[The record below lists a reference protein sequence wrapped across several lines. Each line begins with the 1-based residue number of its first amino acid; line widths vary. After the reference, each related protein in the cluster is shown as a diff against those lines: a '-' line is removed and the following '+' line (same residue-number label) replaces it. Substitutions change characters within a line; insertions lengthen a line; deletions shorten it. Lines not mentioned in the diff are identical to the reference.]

1 MITVNAS
8 RREPICL
15 RHQGENDAMRVAFHL
30 SAFEADW
37 PGGTPLLLVKR
48 PRSSRDAEAYP
59 VALSVDGHT
68 AYWTVSAS
76 DVEYSGYGKAQLQWR
91 VEDVLV
97 KSCIYDTVCVPS
109 LHAGVEP
116 PDEPSKRW
124 FDAIQAQ
131 IGNLDDLTTE
141 EKKNLVAAINEAARS
156 GGGSGGSVQADW
168 SQNDAQAADF
178 VKNRPG
184 AYMTDPV
191 ATEIYNGI
199 LPEMASIQMDYVPN
213 IGDVVTVK
221 VGTESI
227 DCTVGDFDG
236 FPYFATV
243 PIDDIAGG
251 TATNYVFCL
260 YQAPQWF
267 AQTGGTYTGQN
278 AVFEG
283 MIRQVVKIPEKFLE
297 LENVKD
303 VYWIKLAFDQET
315 KMYASQKLD
324 GTYAEYADIK
334 AAIDNGKLVAAVTSV
349 FGESNNVG
357 LVDGYGKNVAGMSV
371 SFYSVSRD
379 TSFELARYAA
389 FNWKSGHIWEK
400 IESTIRP
407 YNGIPLKSEL
417 SGSEGTEIGY
427 ARGDHIH
434 PLNVA
439 LQYVGEEIDGNSKTV
454 QLGNIGDGLP
464 YTGHG
469 LNIPVRASITLSSD
483 EISFSPVTFEWT
495 GYEKLEFSR
504 KNIDYVATLTYSACD
519 DTWTLETN
527 QPLTNATLTYKT
539 VPAQT
544 KDYQKY
550 VLAPYTVA
558 PHLLLASPNGLHK
571 LTVDDNGNVLVDGE
585 SVDGTDAS
593 LGITG
598 AAAGKIP
605 KIKAVDAAGKPTA
618 WEAAEMPESGPT
630 DAQVSSAVD
639 TWLTEHPEATTTVQ
653 DGAVTVKKLGYGKH
667 IYGSKPYFCGAV
679 GTGAQVYGS
688 LGVVVP
694 CKAGD
699 TIYCTFNMST
709 SGAYQKP
716 QLLAA
721 LPENQYGAIAPI
733 GTIEKDDTTKA
744 YTVPASATTAKAMY
758 LPQNFVGIPAA
769 NNGSVEDALAWINKT
784 IGTDGKWCA
793 QNVPFTEL
801 DSWYQT
807 AQTELFDIDE
817 SCNKLMYA
825 SLYQAVSKLV
835 GAKVAV
841 LGDSLTE
848 QSACSFINSAYN
860 ERWMENVLRDNALTG
875 DDGKTYK
882 GSGWFALIA
891 RKYKIKWWCAGHGA
905 QWWYSTTERP
915 NGATAMVRK
924 LIDGTDEF
932 DYIVLE
938 YGTNDI
944 LSGYTHIGTAA
955 DEASETATTSC
966 GAIKWCI
973 EQLQT
978 RFPEA
983 SIVVILPNI
992 HSGANGEAPSAQ
1004 QTYLDTVVPIL
1015 KKYGVR
1021 RVNMA
1026 EDSGI
1031 VKSMMSTDGVHLRW
1045 PVVSNN
1051 VTHYTNDTPA
1061 VRKFSKCLEAELL
1074 KA

>member
-1 MITVNAS
+1 MKDLKTIK
-8 RREPICL
+8 
-15 RHQGENDAMRVAFHL
+15 F
-30 SAFEADW
+30 
-37 PGGTPLLLVKR
+37 PGL
-48 PRSSRDAEAYP
+48 
-59 VALSVDGHT
+59 
-68 AYWTVSAS
+68 
-76 DVEYSGYGKAQLQWR
+76 
-91 VEDVLV
+91 EDVY
-97 KSCIYDTVCVPS
+97 KIP
-109 LHAGVEP
+109 A
-116 PDEPSKRW
+116 
-124 FDAIQAQ
+124 
-131 IGNLDDLTTE
+131 
-141 EKKNLVAAINEAARS
+141 
-156 GGGSGGSVQADW
+156 GGSGGGVQADW

-178 VKNRPG
+178 VKNRMG

-191 ATEIYNGI
+191 TTEIYNGI
-199 LPEMASIQMDYVPN
+199 LPEMASIQMDYVPTL
-213 IGDVVTVK
+213 GDIVTVK

-227 DCTVGDFDG
+227 DCTVGDFNG
-236 FPYFATV
+236 FTYFATV
-243 PIDDIAGG
+243 PIEDIAGG

-267 AQTGGTYTGQN
+267 AQTVGTYIGQN

-283 MIRQVVKIPEKFLE
+283 MIRQAVKIPEKFLE

-303 VYWIKLAFDQET
+303 VYWIKFAFDQST
-315 KMYASQKLD
+315 QTYFSKKLD

-334 AAIDNGKLVAAVTSV
+334 AAIDNGKLVAAVASV
-349 FGESNNVG
+349 FGESNDVG

-371 SFYSVSRD
+371 SFYEVRDISLSGNTFMSLVSFR
-379 TSFELARYAA
+379 
-389 FNWKSGHIWEK
+389 WKSGHIWEK
-400 IESTIRP
+400 IDGSIKFSYDKPMPSTLTGKQGDSDCVARSDHSHPERTSIQFLGELTDGDEKTAACGNVSP
-407 YNGIPLKSEL
+407 DAPFVVSGLDIP
-417 SGSEGTEIGY
+417 IG
-427 ARGDHIH
+427 A
-434 PLNVA
+434 
-439 LQYVGEEIDGNSKTV
+439 E
-454 QLGNIGDGLP
+454 
-464 YTGHG
+464 
-469 LNIPVRASITLSSD
+469 ITLGFD
-483 EISFSPVTFEWT
+483 DYTPDTPVTMVWGGT
-495 GYEKLEFSR
+495 ATVDFSNSGNFWR
-504 KNIDYVATLTYSACD
+504 VNLAYNACTDAYTLTTTRA
-519 DTWTLETN
+519 
-527 QPLTNATLTYKT
+527 LTNLTLTYKT
-539 VPAQT
+539 VPTQT

-571 LTVDDNGNVLVDGE
+571 LTVDDNGNVLVDEE
-585 SVDGTDAS
+585 SVDGTDKS
-593 LGITG
+593 LGIAG
-598 AAAGKIP
+598 ATAGKIP

-618 WEAAEMPESGPT
+618 WEAAAMPESGPT

-699 TIYCTFNMST
+699 TIYTTITVPTNESWNVPKILTAF
-709 SGAYQKP
+709 
-716 QLLAA
+716 
-721 LPENQYGAIAPI
+721 PENQYGDIASITLENLAVNNDTKQYAIGAD
-733 GTIEKDDTTKA
+733 K
-744 YTVPASATTAKAMY
+744 TTAKALY
-758 LPQNFVGIPAA
+758 IPQSFNAIPAA

-784 IGTDGKWCA
+784 MGTDGKWCA
-793 QNVPFTEL
+793 QNVPFE
-801 DSWYQT
+801 DYDAWYQT
-807 AQTELFDIDE
+807 AQAELFDIDE

-848 QSACSFINSAYN
+848 QSACSFITSAYN
-860 ERWMENVLRDNALTG
+860 DRWMENVLRDTALIG

-891 RKYKIKWWCAGHGA
+891 RKYKIKWWCAGHGM
-905 QWWYSTTERP
+905 QWWYSTTARP

-944 LSGYTHIGTAA
+944 LSGSVGTADDA
-955 DEASETATTSC
+955 ASETATTSC

-983 SIVVILPNI
+983 SIVVILPNL
-992 HSGANGEAPSAQ
+992 HNGANGDAPAAQ

-1031 VKSMMSTDGVHLRW
+1031 IKSMMYTDGVHLRKA
-1045 PVVSNN
+1045 VVSGG
-1051 VTHYTNDTPA
+1051 TTYYTNDTPA